1 MCYRTCLLNVEHV
14 HGTHTHNNH
23 FAYLHILFNSS
34 SSSVK
39 QVLPY
44 FVDVINLNK
53 FVSESKE
60 LQTPTGS

>member
-1 MCYRTCLLNVEHV
+1 MA
-14 HGTHTHNNH
+14 HTHNNH

>member
-1 MCYRTCLLNVEHV
+1 MA
-14 HGTHTHNNH
+14 HTHSNH

-34 SSSVK
+34 STVK

>member
-1 MCYRTCLLNVEHV
+1 MCYRNCLLNVEHV
-14 HGTHTHNNH
+14 HGAHTH